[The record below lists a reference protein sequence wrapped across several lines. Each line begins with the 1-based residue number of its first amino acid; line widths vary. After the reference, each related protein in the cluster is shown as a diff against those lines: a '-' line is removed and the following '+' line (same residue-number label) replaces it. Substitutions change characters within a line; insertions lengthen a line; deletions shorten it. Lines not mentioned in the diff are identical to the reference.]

1 MTPFNSFQIII
12 DNLLSNFQFMK
23 TQLVVHPFRYVEE
36 SFLNIFEKQFK
47 TPIGLQL
54 SSFNLQSFKQGQFL
68 WTQTQFSL
76 NLKMKLLL
84 ILLVKCLSITLAA
97 NLITFVEN
105 LYDPVGFL
113 VLIFLVIWFIFPTVA
128 N

>member
-1 MTPFNSFQIII
+1 MDSDTIFI
-12 DNLLSNFQFMK
+12 
-23 TQLVVHPFRYVEE
+23 E
-36 SFLNIFEKQFK
+36 SENEFL
-47 TPIGLQL
+47 T
-54 SSFNLQSFKQGQFL
+54 
-68 WTQTQFSL
+68 
-76 NLKMKLLL
+76 KLLL
-84 ILLVKCLSITLAA
+84 ILLVKCLSVTLAA

>member
-1 MTPFNSFQIII
+1 MDSDTTFI
-12 DNLLSNFQFMK
+12 
-23 TQLVVHPFRYVEE
+23 E
-36 SFLNIFEKQFK
+36 SENEFL
-47 TPIGLQL
+47 T
-54 SSFNLQSFKQGQFL
+54 
-68 WTQTQFSL
+68 
-76 NLKMKLLL
+76 KLLL

-128 N
+128 NWVFFSST

>member
-1 MTPFNSFQIII
+1 MDSDTIFI
-12 DNLLSNFQFMK
+12 
-23 TQLVVHPFRYVEE
+23 E
-36 SFLNIFEKQFK
+36 SENEFL
-47 TPIGLQL
+47 T
-54 SSFNLQSFKQGQFL
+54 
-68 WTQTQFSL
+68 
-76 NLKMKLLL
+76 KLLL

-113 VLIFLVIWFIFPTVA
+113 VLIFLVMWFIFPTVA

>member
-1 MTPFNSFQIII
+1 MDSDTTFI
-12 DNLLSNFQFMK
+12 
-23 TQLVVHPFRYVEE
+23 E
-36 SFLNIFEKQFK
+36 SENEFL
-47 TPIGLQL
+47 T
-54 SSFNLQSFKQGQFL
+54 
-68 WTQTQFSL
+68 
-76 NLKMKLLL
+76 KLLL

>member
-1 MTPFNSFQIII
+1 MSPFNSFQIII
-12 DNLLSNFQFMK
+12 DNLLSNFQFIK

-76 NLKMKLLL
+76 NLKM
-84 ILLVKCLSITLAA
+84 
-97 NLITFVEN
+97 N
-105 LYDPVGFL
+105 FL
-113 VLIFLVIWFIFPTVA
+113 Q
-128 N
+128 NCC

>member
-1 MTPFNSFQIII
+1 
-12 DNLLSNFQFMK
+12 MK

>member
-1 MTPFNSFQIII
+1 MDSDTIFI
-12 DNLLSNFQFMK
+12 
-23 TQLVVHPFRYVEE
+23 E
-36 SFLNIFEKQFK
+36 SENEFL
-47 TPIGLQL
+47 T
-54 SSFNLQSFKQGQFL
+54 
-68 WTQTQFSL
+68 
-76 NLKMKLLL
+76 KLLL
-84 ILLVKCLSITLAA
+84 ILLVKCLSITLAV

>member
-12 DNLLSNFQFMK
+12 DNLLSNFQFIK

-76 NLKMKLLL
+76 NLKM
-84 ILLVKCLSITLAA
+84 
-97 NLITFVEN
+97 N
-105 LYDPVGFL
+105 FL
-113 VLIFLVIWFIFPTVA
+113 Q
-128 N
+128 NCC

>member
-1 MTPFNSFQIII
+1 MTPLNSFQIII
-12 DNLLSNFQFMK
+12 DNLLSNFQFIK

-76 NLKMKLLL
+76 NLKM
-84 ILLVKCLSITLAA
+84 
-97 NLITFVEN
+97 N
-105 LYDPVGFL
+105 FL
-113 VLIFLVIWFIFPTVA
+113 Q
-128 N
+128 NCC

>member
-1 MTPFNSFQIII
+1 MDSDTIFI
-12 DNLLSNFQFMK
+12 
-23 TQLVVHPFRYVEE
+23 E
-36 SFLNIFEKQFK
+36 SENEFL
-47 TPIGLQL
+47 T
-54 SSFNLQSFKQGQFL
+54 
-68 WTQTQFSL
+68 
-76 NLKMKLLL
+76 KLLL

>member
-1 MTPFNSFQIII
+1 MDSDTIFI
-12 DNLLSNFQFMK
+12 
-23 TQLVVHPFRYVEE
+23 E
-36 SFLNIFEKQFK
+36 SENEFL
-47 TPIGLQL
+47 T
-54 SSFNLQSFKQGQFL
+54 
-68 WTQTQFSL
+68 
-76 NLKMKLLL
+76 KLLL
-84 ILLVKCLSITLAA
+84 ILLVKCLSITLAT

>member
-12 DNLLSNFQFMK
+12 DNLLSNFQFIK

-54 SSFNLQSFKQGQFL
+54 SSFNPQSFKQGQFL

-76 NLKMKLLL
+76 NLKM
-84 ILLVKCLSITLAA
+84 
-97 NLITFVEN
+97 N
-105 LYDPVGFL
+105 FL
-113 VLIFLVIWFIFPTVA
+113 Q
-128 N
+128 NCC

>member
-1 MTPFNSFQIII
+1 MDSDTIFI
-12 DNLLSNFQFMK
+12 
-23 TQLVVHPFRYVEE
+23 E
-36 SFLNIFEKQFK
+36 SENEFL
-47 TPIGLQL
+47 T
-54 SSFNLQSFKQGQFL
+54 
-68 WTQTQFSL
+68 
-76 NLKMKLLL
+76 KLLL

-113 VLIFLVIWFIFPTVA
+113 VLIFLVIWFIFLTVA

>member
-1 MTPFNSFQIII
+1 MDSDTIFI
-12 DNLLSNFQFMK
+12 
-23 TQLVVHPFRYVEE
+23 E
-36 SFLNIFEKQFK
+36 SENEFL
-47 TPIGLQL
+47 T
-54 SSFNLQSFKQGQFL
+54 
-68 WTQTQFSL
+68 
-76 NLKMKLLL
+76 KLLL

-113 VLIFLVIWFIFPTVA
+113 VLIFLVIWFIFPTVV

>member
-1 MTPFNSFQIII
+1 MDSDTIFI
-12 DNLLSNFQFMK
+12 
-23 TQLVVHPFRYVEE
+23 E
-36 SFLNIFEKQFK
+36 SENEFL
-47 TPIGLQL
+47 T
-54 SSFNLQSFKQGQFL
+54 
-68 WTQTQFSL
+68 
-76 NLKMKLLL
+76 KLLL

-128 N
+128 NWVFFSST

>member
-12 DNLLSNFQFMK
+12 DNLLSNFQFIK

-54 SSFNLQSFKQGQFL
+54 SSFNLQSFKQGQF
-68 WTQTQFSL
+68 
-76 NLKMKLLL
+76 
-84 ILLVKCLSITLAA
+84 
-97 NLITFVEN
+97 
-105 LYDPVGFL
+105 
-113 VLIFLVIWFIFPTVA
+113 
-128 N
+128 